1 MKTKFNINLEKYSVP
16 TAFAIIT
23 VLFLLAASFVV
34 GWSVYYWYVVAYG
47 FNHVISPLFNIPQIS
62 VWVAGGFATLFGLFF
77 SSMSMKL
84 NSLPSKVGASY
95 LAVPFIAHF
104 MLWLLVG

>member
-16 TAFAIIT
+16 TAFAIIA
-23 VLFLLAASFVV
+23 VLFILAASFVV

-62 VWVAGGFATLFGLFF
+62 VWVAGGLSVLVGMFF
-77 SSMSMKL
+77 SDFRHKL
-84 NSLPSKVGASY
+84 NKTHEVSRTFL
-95 LAVPFIAHF
+95 LTPFIAHAL
-104 MLWLLVG
+104 LWLLVG

>member
-1 MKTKFNINLEKYSVP
+1 MKTNFKINLEKYSTP

-47 FNHVISPLFNIPQIS
+47 FNHVISPIFNVPQIS
-62 VWVAGGFATLFGLFF
+62 IWVAGGLCVLVGTFF
-77 SSMSMKL
+77 SDIRHKL
-84 NSLPSKVGASY
+84 GKTTNASWTFLLTPFLAHSL
-95 LAVPFIAHF
+95 
-104 MLWLLVG
+104 LWLLVG